1 MAHTAAPPLP
11 TRRQPWSRALV
22 SLADVDECANGAAC
36 GEARCQNLPG
46 SYSCLCDEGYAFS
59 SQEKACRGTPP
70 QLPTGP
76 GTNTCE
82 HMCAHMQRPTCTPVN
97 TYTLCSCVCMTTHL
111 HTHHTCVHA
120 MHTYIHRYLLK
131 QLGAFSKLL
140 QTQNLGGTSS
150 QATLLCLGT
159 TDERSLCPGHLPPL
173 PSKRKVGWFQPLSPL
188 QGVPGAPLD
197 PQAKHHVDVVYALS
211 WYRAPTLLQPLH

>member
-1 MAHTAAPPLP
+1 MELPAGRRAARTCLAPTPASVMRATHSAPRRRPAEVPLH
-11 TRRQPWSRALV
+11 
-22 SLADVDECANGAAC
+22 
-36 GEARCQNLPG
+36 
-46 SYSCLCDEGYAFS
+46 SC
-59 SQEKACRGTPP
+59 P
-70 QLPTGP
+70 QAP
-76 GTNTCE
+76 
-82 HMCAHMQRPTCTPVN
+82 AQTPVN
-97 TYTLCSCVCMTTHL
+97 TCVHTCSAPHMTTHL

-159 TDERSLCPGHLPPL
+159 TDEHSLCPGHLPPL
-173 PSKRKVGWFQPLSPL
+173 PSKRKVGWSQPLSPL

-197 PQAKHHVDVVYALS
+197 PQAKHLVDVVYALS